1 MQNLNAGLIVSNG
14 FRTHFESLL
23 GKPMCVFIW
32 IGWIR
37 MNWLFSIAYI
47 KQINENCLGKICN

>member
-1 MQNLNAGLIVSNG
+1 MNAGLIVSNG